1 MPLPGFVAL
10 NPGYEEIKRR
20 KWIAGRRGIPRTG
33 TQAAHR
39 ARRGYGGL
47 RRPSASGALAC
58 RRSTTALAAATER
71 HRSAPVHAL
80 PGGGTTEERP
90 LSVPCRPS
98 AAGFNP
104 QTGRSAG
111 RAFWPRAARE
121 PRLTRPK
128 PAGTVLAPSHRR
140 HPAVSFLGRDSSRY
154 VAIPGT
160 FVNDTVTRYSARHAR
175 TCCGHPRFR
184 SGDPKTWMAG
194 TSQAMT
200 KRTRAKS
207 SASAPSSHTPPPAR
221 RSRSPIA
228 RCSRRSGRARGRAAA
243 ARR

>member
-1 MPLPGFVAL
+1 MQCPFHPRPVARIERSEIRVRSRSFHAAPGFRCTQ
-10 NPGYEEIKRR
+10 PGLRR
-20 KWIAGRRGIPRTG
+20 NKKKEADRRQTRYSTTR

-80 PGGGTTEERP
+80 PGDGTTQGRV

-104 QTGRSAG
+104 QTGHSAG

-121 PRLTRPK
+121 PKLTRPK
-128 PAGTVLAPSHRR
+128 PAGTVLAPLHRR
-140 HPAVSFLGRDSSRY
+140 HPAVSFTGRDLILRRVSIS
-154 VAIPGT
+154 GT
-160 FVNDTVTRYSARHAR
+160 NVKLSVTTRR
-175 TCCGHPRFR
+175 TKFSGRPRA
-184 SGDPKTWMAG
+184 SGDRAWIPACAG
-194 TSQAMT
+194 M
-200 KRTRAKS
+200 
-207 SASAPSSHTPPPAR
+207 
-221 RSRSPIA
+221 
-228 RCSRRSGRARGRAAA
+228 SGRNSPLPRER
-243 ARR
+243 

>member
-1 MPLPGFVAL
+1 MERSEIRVRSSSLYAAPGFRCTQ
-10 NPGYEEIKRR
+10 PGLRR
-20 KWIAGRRGIPRTG
+20 NKKKEADRRQTRYSTTR

-80 PGGGTTEERP
+80 PGDGTKQGRV

-104 QTGRSAG
+104 QTGHSAG

-121 PRLTRPK
+121 PKLTRPK
-128 PAGTVLAPSHRR
+128 PAGTVLAPLHRR
-140 HPAVSFLGRDSSRY
+140 HPAVSFTGRDLSLYVAVSETIVNLAVTKYPTFAASRSSR
-154 VAIPGT
+154 GFT
-160 FVNDTVTRYSARHAR
+160 FKFPFQGRGHIEIIDFDNYYMTYEKTR
-175 TCCGHPRFR
+175 TLE
-184 SGDPKTWMAG
+184 
-194 TSQAMT
+194 
-200 KRTRAKS
+200 
-207 SASAPSSHTPPPAR
+207 
-221 RSRSPIA
+221 
-228 RCSRRSGRARGRAAA
+228 
-243 ARR
+243 